1 MTLKEK
7 LIEDMKNAMKA
18 KDGLTLST
26 IRLINAGIK
35 QFEVDNRQNVDN
47 DTVITIISKMIKQR
61 KDSAKIYHDAK
72 REDLAEKEMAEIA
85 VLNRYLPTMLTSEEI
100 AQYVAQAMESTGAQG
115 MKDMGKVMGLLKTQ
129 LAGKADMREVN
140 KILKQILSV

>member
-129 LAGKADMREVN
+129 LAGKADMSEVN
-140 KILKQILSV
+140 KILKQMLSV